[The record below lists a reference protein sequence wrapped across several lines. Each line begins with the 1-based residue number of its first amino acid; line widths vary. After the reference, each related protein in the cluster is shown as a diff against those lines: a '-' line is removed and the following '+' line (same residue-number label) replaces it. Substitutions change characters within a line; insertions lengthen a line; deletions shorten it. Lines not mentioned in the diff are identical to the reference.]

1 MQKKKRRAVAAG
13 DRVQTPTQKAINS
26 DALGDSGK
34 LAPAKAPG
42 VLLTEE
48 PPPPKPP
55 EQEPVEKQ
63 APNLPPKEA
72 SELAALGLR
81 LRGEFSRGGTPGSI
95 ALAREL
101 INRRELSDDMIER
114 MAGFFLGASEPTDDP
129 GWGNE
134 ADPSEAWIAWLLCGG
149 TPGKKW
155 VMPLAKIEKDEG
167 VIPELLGL
175 PELAAVHTKIHEL
188 MRRKNLGF
196 GSIKA
201 SIEDLVNLHAR
212 VVSRFVALGHQ
223 HPPPPSDGL
232 DEYSAD
238 LELVHKA
245 IEGDTNPDGLSKAVT
260 LWDNP

>member
-1 MQKKKRRAVAAG
+1 MQKKRRAVAAD
-13 DRVQTPTQKAINS
+13 DRIKTPAQKTIDS
-26 DALGDSGK
+26 STLGDAGK
-34 LAPAKAPG
+34 LTPAKAPG

-48 PPPPKPP
+48 PTRKKPS
-55 EQEPVEKQ
+55 EEEPVEKQ
-63 APNLPPKEA
+63 APKTPPKEA

-114 MAGFFLGASEPTDDP
+114 MAGFFLGATEPKDDP

-149 TPGKKW
+149 DPGKNW

-167 VIPELLGL
+167 VVPEILAL
-175 PELAAVHTKIHEL
+175 PELAAVHTKAHEL
-188 MRRKNLGF
+188 MRRKNINF

-201 SIEDLVNLHAR
+201 SVEDLVNLHAR
-212 VVSRFVALGHQ
+212 VVSRFVALGHG

-232 DEYSAD
+232 DEYSA
-238 LELVHKA
+238 EFEIHKA
-245 IEGDTNPDGLSKAVT
+245 IEGDTNPDGLAKAIT